1 MLCIS
6 VLFKVRMVCRK
17 LRSWL
22 NRCKVDGLIKE
33 ATNQSKCWFFNKSQK
48 SKDSGGKQQV
58 TTKLWALAHYWGNLV
73 SNLLKFQCNVEP
85 LTHENFS
92 YNVETSF
99 MIIT

>member
-22 NRCKVDGLIKE
+22 NRCKVYGLIKE

-58 TTKLWALAHYWGNLV
+58 TTKRPSLELWAHSYGH
-73 SNLLKFQCNVEP
+73 LLIIGEILFP
-85 LTHENFS
+85 IYLNFS
-92 YNVETSF
+92 ATLSL
-99 MIIT
+99 